1 MCPCFFQVNCIFS
14 FVIVILDSNSCKL
27 QKMFGKVADV
37 KPQVDPQVGG
47 EPVDWHILALAIT
60 DIVGSFYSLFLF
72 LCKWLKIHFR
82 KQCFSYSE
90 RVFYKAW
97 FIWGLLNLILQ

>member
-72 LCKWLKIHFR
+72 LCKWLKMH
-82 KQCFSYSE
+82 SLESS
-90 RVFYKAW
+90 VFLTLKEYFTKL
-97 FIWGLLNLILQ
+97 GLYGVY

>member
-1 MCPCFFQVNCIFS
+1 MNCIFS

-72 LCKWLKIHFR
+72 LCKWLKIH
-82 KQCFSYSE
+82 SLESS
-90 RVFYKAW
+90 VFLTLKGY
-97 FIWGLLNLILQ
+97 FIKLGLYGVY